1 MDTDVGE
8 HGAYPP
14 IDFNTFILSLSTS
27 ALMSMGEVN
36 DEKLGSVEVN
46 MALAKQTLDLIALL
60 EEKTKGNLSGEE
72 ERLLCQVQRDLQSR
86 YEKLCA

>member
-1 MDTDVGE
+1 MGLYRRGE
-8 HGAYPP
+8 
-14 IDFNTFILSLSTS
+14 L
-27 ALMSMGEVN
+27 
-36 DEKLGSVEVN
+36 
-46 MALAKQTLDLIALL
+46 LIALL